1 MAGRQRHGHCWLYRR
16 YLDDVAV
23 RDKLESYG
31 GRRFVMSMGAGITA
45 TVLQWFGKIDAAGST
60 YALIVLGTVGAY
72 IAGNTA
78 QKIKTTNSSTDQ

>member
-45 TVLQWFGKIDAAGST
+45 TVLQWFGKLDPEGNS
-60 YALIVLGTVGAY
+60 YMLIVIGTVAAY
-72 IAGNTA
+72 ITGNTA
-78 QKIKTTNSSTDQ
+78 QKTKTTNSQTDQ